1 MSKITNYITHVAL
14 VLDASSSM
22 SSLRDSVIGVVD
34 QQITYLARRS
44 KELSQDVRVSVY
56 VFSDTVNC
64 LVYDRDVLR
73 LPSIASLYS
82 PRGNT
87 ALIDASIKSIEDL
100 KKTPEL
106 YGDHSHLILAITD
119 GEQNAGKERD
129 PEVLKKL
136 INGLPDNWTVG
147 ILVPNQRGAF
157 EAKACGFPASNIQ
170 IWDVNNKD
178 FSEAGQTIAKSIDS
192 YLVARSTGVRSTKN
206 LFSIDQKALT
216 TTAIKNTLAPLAA
229 GKDYDVY
236 PVRSDK
242 DVIKPFVE
250 SWTQEGYRLG
260 SAYYQLSKPEKI
272 QASKNILI
280 QDKLSGRV
288 YSGAD
293 ARQMLGLPDYEV
305 KVNSIDH
312 PKWNIYVQSSSVN
325 RKLVRDTKVIVI
337 K

>member
-22 SSLRDSVIGVVD
+22 LSLKNSVIKVVD
-34 QQITYLARRS
+34 QQISYLARRS

-56 VFSDTVNC
+56 VFSDTVSC
-64 LVYDRDVLR
+64 VVYDRDVLR
-73 LPSIASLYS
+73 LPSIASLYA

-119 GEQNAGKERD
+119 GEQNAGVERD
-129 PEVLKKL
+129 PNVLKKL
-136 INGLPDNWTVG
+136 INGLSDNWTVG

-170 IWDVNNKD
+170 IWDANNSD
-178 FSEAGQTIAKSIDS
+178 FNEAGEVITKSIDS
-192 YLVARSTGVRSTKN
+192 YLVARSSGVRSTKN
-206 LFSIDQKALT
+206 LFSIDKSALT
-216 TTAIKNTLAPLAA
+216 TTAIKNNLSTLTP
-229 GKDYDVY
+229 GKDYEIY
-236 PVRSDK
+236 PVRTDA
-242 DVIKPFVE
+242 VIKPFVE
-250 SWTQEGYRLG
+250 SWTQEPYRLG
-260 SAYYQLSKPEKI
+260 SAYYQLTKPEKI

-293 ARQMLGLPDYEV
+293 ARQTLGLPNYEV
-305 KVNSIDH
+305 KVNAVDH
-312 PKWNIYVQSSSVN
+312 PKFRIYVNSTSTN
-325 RKLVRDTKVIVI
+325 RKLVKDTMVIVL